1 MTLRTLLFWTH
12 LVAGV
17 VAGLVILIMSVTGTL
32 LAFQQSVLRFIERS
46 DRVVAVPPDGTPR
59 LDVDTL
65 LERVRGASPDAQ
77 PTAVTLD
84 SDPTAAVMV
93 AVGAQGNVFVNPYT
107 GEVLGTGSP
116 RARAFYRSVTNWH
129 RWLAAEGEARATA
142 RAITGAC
149 NAAFLVLAVSGLF
162 LWWPKQWS
170 LRHVGAVIWF
180 RRGLRGKARDFNWH
194 NTIGFWCAP
203 VLIVLTI
210 TGMVI
215 SYTWASNLV
224 YTLTG
229 SPRPAAAGGAA
240 GARGGAAAP
249 AGAPRRDVKPAP
261 SLESVVDQAESRVP
275 TWRTMILRLPPRPGG
290 PVSASMS
297 DREVLE
303 QLRALHA
310 DRRRCVRC
318 DQMGT
323 VRTDHPR
330 SEGARLDALRPH
342 RRARRTARRSSRRPG
357 VTRRSLP
364 GVDRRGARPAPPG
377 RMRTPGSTRRVQDGG
392 CRTGVATRGFRTGFR
407 TARSGRSSRR
417 RFHVRLNAGQ
427 LRTRSAEPGG

>member
-1 MTLRTLLFWTH
+1 MKLRTVLFWTH

-240 GARGGAAAP
+240 GGRGGAAAP
-249 AGAPRRDVKPAP
+249 AGAPRRDVKPAL

-318 DQMGT
+318 DQMGA

-342 RRARRTARRSSRRPG
+342 RRARRITRRGSRRPG

-364 GVDRRGARPAPPG
+364 GVDRRGARPAPPVRMAQPASRRGLHHRFRPRG
-377 RMRTPGSTRRVQDGG
+377 RDRR
-392 CRTGVATRGFRTGFR
+392 RRSRRGFITGFAPPVM
-407 TARSGRSSRR
+407 T
-417 RFHVRLNAGQ
+417 
-427 LRTRSAEPGG
+427 T